1 MHYTVIKYGNAHVFL
16 ILFNPHFLLI
26 QCSQYKLNRHFH
38 QYSCQK
44 ILERKNSK
52 NTSIIL
58 SFCVR
63 HRIIVNNLEK
73 KVISQKK
80 S

>member
-1 MHYTVIKYGNAHVFL
+1 
-16 ILFNPHFLLI
+16 
-26 QCSQYKLNRHFH
+26 
-38 QYSCQK
+38 
-44 ILERKNSK
+44 LERKNSK

-80 S
+80 KVNDIPKYEDKWLIPDKRNPSQ